1 MSPGCGQRAESPRG
15 PAWVKVSGTSE
26 GTGVQEPQVCSR
38 VSVPRARPGTCPS
51 PGAPPHA
58 GLVTR
63 HMEVTGL

>member
-1 MSPGCGQRAESPRG
+1 MSPGRGRGTESPRG
-15 PAWVKVSGTSE
+15 PAWVSVSGTSE
-26 GTGVQEPQVCSR
+26 GSSVQEPQVCGR

-51 PGAPPHA
+51 PGASPHA